1 MALHIYPVTIR
12 SVTPFVQCL
21 LSRPTTENRSAPTLI
36 YFHGFNG
43 TRNQIF
49 QDKYVEFAEAVQA
62 IGYNLLSI
70 DLRGHGDRRDDRKSH
85 ALDNVMKLM
94 KHPQKNPFDG
104 AIADIEKTVQFLIE
118 KKICLPQQIAAC
130 GLSWGAMHALYA
142 LKQSY
147 HVRCCIALLPVGKI
161 TNMVEFKRMSTDPLV
176 KKYDPLNYVTGIAP
190 KPLLM
195 ISAENDTRINP
206 LYAGQLYEKLYPEY
220 KAAGAGDKLVYKM
233 LLDVGHHYDSKMA
246 DMTVKWLKEHL
257 VADPS
262 TKTVS
267 NQDNDESMPN
277 IF

>member
-12 SVTPFVQCL
+12 TVSPFIQCL

-43 TRNQIF
+43 SRNQIF
-49 QDKYVEFAEAVQA
+49 QEKYIEFAEAIQA
-62 IGYNLLSI
+62 IGYNLLSV

-85 ALDNVMKLM
+85 ALDNVLKLM

-104 AIADIEKTVQFLIE
+104 AIADIEKVVQFLVE
-118 KKICLPQQIAAC
+118 KKICLPHQIAVS

-142 LKQSY
+142 LKLS
-147 HVRCCIALLPVGKI
+147 HHIRCCIALLPVGKI
-161 TNMVEFKRMSTDPLV
+161 TNMIEFKRMGNDPLI
-176 KKYDPLNYVTGIAP
+176 KKYDPINYVSRIAP

-195 ISAENDTRINP
+195 ISGEKDTRIDP
-206 LYAGQLYEKLYPEY
+206 LYAGKLYEKLYTEY
-220 KAAGAGDKLVYKM
+220 KAANAGDKLVYKM
-233 LLDVGHHYDSKMA
+233 LLNVGHHYDSRMTE
-246 DMTVKWLKEHL
+246 MTVHWLKEHL

-262 TKTVS
+262 SKS
-267 NQDNDESMPN
+267 AMGEDDESMPN